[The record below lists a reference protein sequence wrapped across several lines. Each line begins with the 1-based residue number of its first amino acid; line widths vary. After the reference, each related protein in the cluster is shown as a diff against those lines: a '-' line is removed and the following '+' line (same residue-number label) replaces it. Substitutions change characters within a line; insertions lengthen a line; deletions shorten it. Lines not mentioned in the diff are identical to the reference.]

1 MTFEN
6 SLSATQY
13 KHRDFSCLGTRNRSS
28 LPAIQVILCIVRI
41 LSLFDL
47 VDSLSFGGEDVTK
60 TWKYN
65 ITGVLEIG
73 KDCVVRLCD
82 ADAANSL
89 KSSIREEVNKEQW
102 QT

>member
-6 SLSATQY
+6 SLSVTQY

-47 VDSLSFGGEDVTK
+47 VDLLSFGGENVTEN
-60 TWKYN
+60 WKHN
-65 ITGVLEIG
+65 IIQLLM
-73 KDCVVRLCD
+73 K
-82 ADAANSL
+82 
-89 KSSIREEVNKEQW
+89 
-102 QT
+102 

>member
-6 SLSATQY
+6 SLSVTQY

-47 VDSLSFGGEDVTK
+47 VDLLALVEK
-60 TWKYN
+60 TSQRPENTN
-65 ITGVLEIG
+65 IIQVLM
-73 KDCVVRLCD
+73 K
-82 ADAANSL
+82 
-89 KSSIREEVNKEQW
+89 
-102 QT
+102 

>member
-13 KHRDFSCLGTRNRSS
+13 KHRDFSCLGTRNRSG

-73 KDCVVRLCD
+73 KDCVVLFCD

-89 KSSIREEVNKEQW
+89 KAQLERK
-102 QT
+102 